1 MHSQLSKWGIWPKIR
16 DSLLWGT
23 GSSSCRAASFCS
35 SEYRDSRCSG
45 ERIYSRWQFQKCLE
59 QEAIQVIQPDVG
71 NSGGI
76 TEVKKICD
84 MAYTHDVGVQIHV
97 CGSPLITA
105 ASLNLEA
112 TLPNFVIHEYNVNT
126 SMPKNAEIDEIYVW
140 TCWRKNDG
148 SWFARY
154 RKWNFRLCL
163 FS

>member
-1 MHSQLSKWGIWPKIR
+1 M
-16 DSLLWGT
+16 
-23 GSSSCRAASFCS
+23 
-35 SEYRDSRCSG
+35 
-45 ERIYSRWQFQKCLE
+45 E

-126 SMPKNAEIDEIYVW
+126 SMPKMLKLTKYTYEPVDGKMTVPDLPGIGNEISDY
-140 TCWRKNDG
+140 
-148 SWFARY
+148 A
-154 RKWNFRLCL
+154 
-163 FS
+163 FSHSQVISITDTDKVAIL